1 MQMRCDQITLLN
13 LSDTDSVTGNKVC
26 LYGATKASGGADFP
40 ENPDVS
46 KVYLTWEHLTVLYKN
61 TSVSKSFSRFK
72 AVKNY
77 EEIEDTE
84 TVRILSDVS
93 GVAKPGDLIA
103 IMGASGSGKTSLL
116 NTLACRNSRNLDV
129 SGVVKINGQQI
140 SKDIIKDVSGYVEQ
154 NDTFMASMTAS
165 EVLFFYAS
173 LMLHDQSLT
182 RGQKEDKAIRILKKV
197 GLYKVKDCFV
207 GDINNPGLS
216 GGEKRRLAVATQ
228 LLSEPSLIF
237 LDEVTSGLDSFMAE
251 SVIDTIRNL
260 AMTGCTIL
268 CTIHQPAS
276 AVYEM
281 FDKVCLMSE
290 GSVAFLGDKT
300 DALTYFQSIGHK
312 CPPTHCPADHF
323 IRTLAIRPGDEQKR
337 RENCSTIVESYKN
350 SSFHQSVVDDIESIT
365 KCVVVNK
372 SGGTNSDTSLILK
385 KRSPFGTQFAENLK
399 RSLREIKRNPKYTR
413 VRIIST
419 MVIAVFLGVIFRNT
433 TNNIDTVE
441 INKGGMLFVLVAV
454 PVIKATNL
462 ASRAMTHELPIVKRE
477 YKNGLYSTLPYLIS
491 MAISEMLFTV
501 LSALIELIIIYF
513 MVGLKRS
520 AFAFFN
526 AFSCL
531 VVVHFAGNSIGWFFG
546 ALVEEPKAA
555 TSIGTAISVP
565 FIILAGVLASDTNI
579 PGYLLP
585 IKYLSYMRYAWR
597 TLMVNEFVDLQLDCG
612 NKKCSFNGTK
622 ILIDKGISPNEAWWP
637 NMACNFG
644 IGLGFVAM
652 TALVL
657 IHKTR
662 RN

>member
-1 MQMRCDQITLLN
+1 MRCDQITLLN

-61 TSVSKSFSRFK
+61 TSVTKSFSRFK
-72 AVKNY
+72 AGKNY

-129 SGVVKINGQQI
+129 SGFVKINGQQI

-182 RGQKEDKAIRILKKV
+182 REEKEDKAIRILKKV

-260 AMTGCTIL
+260 SMTGCTIL

-290 GSVAFLGDKT
+290 GSVAFLGNKT
-300 DALTYFQSIGHK
+300 DALTYFESIGHK

-323 IRTLAIRPGDEQKR
+323 IRTLAIRPDDEQTC
-337 RENCSTIVESYKN
+337 RETCSTIVESYKT
-350 SSFHQSVVDDIESIT
+350 SSFYQSVVDDIESIT
-365 KCVVVNK
+365 KFAVEK
-372 SGGTNSDTSLILK
+372 MHGGTNSSLKIK
-385 KRSPFGTQFAENLK
+385 KRSPFGTQFAENFK
-399 RSLREIKRNPKYTR
+399 RSLREIKRNPKHTR
-413 VRIIST
+413 ARIISA
-419 MVIAVFLGVIFRNT
+419 IIISVFLGVIFLNT
-433 TNNIDTVE
+433 SNKLDTVG
-441 INKGGMLFVLVAV
+441 INKGGMFFVLVV
-454 PVIKATNL
+454 VQVSRATNF
-462 ASRAMTHELPIVKRE
+462 AAHAMTLELPIVKRE

-501 LSALIELIIIYF
+501 HSALIELTIIYF

-520 AFAFFN
+520 ASAFFN
-526 AFSCL
+526 AFSC
-531 VVVHFAGNSIGWFFG
+531 VVVLRFTGNSIGWFVG

-555 TSIGTAISVP
+555 TSVGTVIGVP
-565 FIILAGVLASDTNI
+565 FIILSGVVASDTNI
-579 PGYLLP
+579 PRYLLP
-585 IKYLSYMRYAWR
+585 IKYLSYMRYAYR

-612 NKKCSFNGTK
+612 DKECTFNGTK
-622 ILIDKGISPNEAWWP
+622 ILIDKGISSNEAWWP
-637 NMACNFG
+637 NMACNFV

>member
-1 MQMRCDQITLLN
+1 MRCDQITLLN

-46 KVYLTWEHLTVLYKN
+46 KIYLTWEHLTVLYKN
-61 TSVSKSFSRFK
+61 TSVTKSFSRFK
-72 AVKNY
+72 AGKNY

-129 SGVVKINGQQI
+129 SGFVKINGQQI
-140 SKDIIKDVSGYVEQ
+140 SRDIIKDVSGYVEQ

-173 LMLHDQSLT
+173 LMLHDQSMT
-182 RGQKEDKAIRILKKV
+182 RGEKEDKAIRILKKV
-197 GLYKVKDCFV
+197 GLSKVKDCFV

-290 GSVAFLGDKT
+290 GSVAFLGNKT
-300 DALTYFQSIGHK
+300 DALTYFESIGHK

-337 RENCSTIVESYKN
+337 RETCSTIVESYKT
-350 SSFHQSVVDDIESIT
+350 SSFYQSVVHDIESIT
-365 KCVVVNK
+365 KFVVEK
-372 SGGTNSDTSLILK
+372 MHGGTNSSLKIK
-385 KRSPFGTQFAENLK
+385 KRSPFGTQFAENFK
-399 RSLREIKRNPKYTR
+399 RSLREIKRNPKHTR
-413 VRIIST
+413 ARIISAI
-419 MVIAVFLGVIFRNT
+419 VISVFLGVIFFNT
-433 TNNIDTVE
+433 SNKLDTVG
-441 INKGGMLFVLVAV
+441 INKGGMLFVLVV
-454 PVIKATNL
+454 VQVSRTTNF
-462 ASRAMTHELPIVKRE
+462 AAHAMTLELPIVKRE

-491 MAISEMLFTV
+491 TVTSEMLFTV
-501 LSALIELIIIYF
+501 HSVLIELTIIYF

-520 AFAFFN
+520 ASAFFN
-526 AFSCL
+526 AFSC
-531 VVVHFAGNSIGWFFG
+531 VVVLRFTGNSIGWFVG

-555 TSIGTAISVP
+555 TSVGTVIGVP
-565 FIILAGVLASDTNI
+565 FIILSGVVASDTNI
-579 PGYLLP
+579 PRYLLP
-585 IKYLSYMRYAWR
+585 IKYLSYMRYAYR
-597 TLMVNEFVDLQLDCG
+597 TLMVYEFVDLQLDCG
-612 NKKCSFNGTK
+612 DKECTFNGTK
-622 ILIDKGISPNEAWWP
+622 ILLDKGISPNEAWWP

>member
-1 MQMRCDQITLLN
+1 MRCDQITLLK
-13 LSDTDSVTGNKVC
+13 LRDTDSFAGNNGCV
-26 LYGATKASGGADFP
+26 YGATKVSGEADFID
-40 ENPDVS
+40 NPDVS
-46 KVYLTWEHLTVLYKN
+46 KIYLTWEHLTVLYKN
-61 TSVSKSFSRFK
+61 TRKSFSRFRSG
-72 AVKNY
+72 KNY
-77 EEIEDTE
+77 EEMEETE

-93 GVAKPGDLIA
+93 GVAKSGTLTA

-116 NTLACRNSRNLDV
+116 NTLACRNSRDLDV

-140 SKDIIKDVSGYVEQ
+140 SRDIIKDVSGYVEQ

-173 LMLHDQSLT
+173 LMLDQSLT
-182 RGQKEDKAIRILKKV
+182 KGEKEDKAIRVLKKV

-207 GDINNPGLS
+207 GDINNSGLS

-237 LDEVTSGLDSFMAE
+237 LDEITSGLDSFMAE

-260 AMTGCTIL
+260 TMTGCTIL

-290 GSVAFLGDKT
+290 GNIAFLGDKA
-300 DALTYFQSIGHK
+300 DALTHFESIGHK

-323 IRTLAIRPGDEQKR
+323 IRTLAVKPSDEQKC
-337 RENCSTIVESYKN
+337 RETCSSIVESYKK
-350 SSFHQSVVDDIESIT
+350 SSYYQRVVDDIGTIT
-365 KCVVVNK
+365 KCVVENK
-372 SGGTNSDTSLILK
+372 SGGTNSSLKLK
-385 KRSPFGTQFAENLK
+385 KRSPFGTQFAENFK
-399 RSLREIKRNPKYTR
+399 RSLREITRNPKYTR
-413 VRIIST
+413 ARIISAI
-419 MVIAVFLGVIFRNT
+419 MIAVFLGVIFLNT
-433 TNNIDTVE
+433 SNNIETVGM
-441 INKGGMLFVLVAV
+441 NKGGMLFIFVVV
-454 PVIKATNL
+454 PVSKATNF
-462 ASRAMTHELPIVKRE
+462 AAHAMTLELPIVKRE

-491 MAISEMLFTV
+491 IVISEMLFTV
-501 LSALIELIIIYF
+501 LSALIELTIVYF

-520 AFAFFN
+520 ASAFFN

-531 VVVHFAGNSIGWFFG
+531 VVLHFTGNSIGWLVG

-555 TSIGTAISVP
+555 TSVGSVISVP
-565 FIILAGVLASDTNI
+565 FIILSGVLASDTNM
-579 PGYLLP
+579 PRYLLP
-585 IKYLSYMRYAWR
+585 IKYLSYMRYAYR

-612 NKKCSFNGTK
+612 DIECTFNGTK
-622 ILIDKGISPNEAWWP
+622 ILLDKGISPNEAWWP

-644 IGLGFVAM
+644 IGLGFVAL
-652 TALVL
+652 TALVV